1 MELVKTT
8 SETIA
13 NAVEWVEQTPPQ
25 ASPIRTNIVEAVIK
39 ALSLG
44 EVSEILA
51 SYKIRLLIYNAL
63 RRRTTSTYSP
73 TAMLALGHLIYY
85 WKR

>member
-1 MELVKTT
+1 MKTT

-25 ASPIRTNIVEAVIK
+25 TPPIRTNIVEALIK

-44 EVSEILA
+44 EVSA
-51 SYKIRLLIYNAL
+51 NFRQSQSSVDFNFCRLTIF
-63 RRRTTSTYSP
+63 TCSP
-73 TAMLALGHLIYY
+73 MATQA
-85 WKR
+85 